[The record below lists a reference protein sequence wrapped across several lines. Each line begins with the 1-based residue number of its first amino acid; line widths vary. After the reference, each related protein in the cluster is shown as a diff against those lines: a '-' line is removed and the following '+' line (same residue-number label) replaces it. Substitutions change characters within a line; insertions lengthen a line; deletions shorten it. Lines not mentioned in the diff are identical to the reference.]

1 MNILFLCTANIQ
13 RSRTAEDH
21 FSENYNDH
29 IYKSA
34 GLSEKYCKQH
44 GTTLCTTELL
54 DWADKIFVMETM
66 HLQRIEDYTGKHY
79 LDKIESLAIRDI
91 YQYMQPALVEI
102 FDAHEK
108 LQFLKFDK
116 QD

>member
-13 RSRTAEDH
+13 RSRTAEEH
-21 FSENYNDH
+21 FRENYPDH

-44 GTTLCTTELL
+44 GTTVCTTTIL
-54 DWADKIFVMETM
+54 DWADKIYVMEPM
-66 HLQRIEDYTGKHY
+66 HLQRIEDYAGKHY
-79 LDKIESLAIRDI
+79 LDKVESLAIEDI
-91 YQYMQPALVEI
+91 YQYMQPVLVGI
-102 FDAHEK
+102 LDTHEK
-108 LQFLKFDK
+108 LQFLKIDK

>member
-21 FSENYNDH
+21 FRENYNDH
-29 IYKSA
+29 TYKSA

-54 DWADKIFVMETM
+54 DWADKVFVMETM
-66 HLQRIEDYTGKHY
+66 HTQRISDYAGKVFLNKVEI
-79 LDKIESLAIRDI
+79 LDIDDV
-91 YQYMQPALVEI
+91 YQYMQLELVEI
-102 FDAHEK
+102 LDLHER
-108 LQFLKFDK
+108 LQFLKANS
-116 QD
+116 